1 MWKSKYKQNLPKESP
16 DVMYFGMHKGKNIKD
31 IPKQY
36 RTWLL
41 VDYQGEL
48 RKDFKQRL
56 VWLNMEENGE
66 NLKSFLEM

>member
-1 MWKSKYKQNLPKESP
+1 MWKQKHKKDLFSQPP
-16 DVMYFGMHKGKNIKD
+16 DVMYFGMYKGKNIKD

-48 RKDFKQRL
+48 REDFKQRL

-66 NLKSFLEM
+66 SLKSFLEM